1 MCDPK
6 QHIIQQFLDYLEK
19 EKRYSPHTMM
29 AYRTDIKQFC
39 HFLDGYF
46 QKVIPDFKE
55 VDKTCMKHF
64 LAYLIEKGLAARTV
78 ARKLATMKAFF
89 KYQERSEL
97 ICVNPVSSIRA
108 PKLSKRLPIFL
119 EEHIIISLMEAPSTE
134 TVGGLC
140 DRAILELF
148 YGTGIRLSE
157 LVNLNVEDLDLTE
170 NLVKV
175 VGKGNKERIA
185 PFGDVVRRVLIK
197 YLNKRNVAADIE
209 SENIPLFVSN
219 RGRRMSPRTVQV
231 RLKRYFQQISA
242 GIGLSPHILRHTFAT
257 HLLDRGADIR
267 AVKELLGHES
277 LSSTQVYTHLKVEQM
292 KKVFRQAHPHA
303 E

>member
-1 MCDPK
+1 M

-19 EKRYSPHTMM
+19 EKRYSPNTLM
-29 AYRTDIKQFC
+29 AYQIDIKQFRY
-39 HFLDGYF
+39 FLNGYF
-46 QKVIPDFKE
+46 QEVIPDFQK

-64 LAYLIEKGLAARTV
+64 LGYLIEKGLAARTV

-97 ICVNPVSSIRA
+97 INVNPVSSIQA

-119 EEHIIISLMEAPSTE
+119 EEHIIASLMEAPSTE

-140 DRAILELF
+140 DRTILELF
-148 YGTGIRLSE
+148 YGTGMRLSE

-175 VGKGNKERIA
+175 VGKGNKERIV
-185 PFGDVVRRVLIK
+185 PFGDVVRQVLIK
-197 YLNKRNVAADIE
+197 YLKKRNVAIDTE
-209 SENIPLFVSN
+209 SKNIPLFVSN

-267 AVKELLGHES
+267 AVKDLLGHES

>member
-1 MCDPK
+1 MCDPM

-19 EKRYSPHTMM
+19 EKRYSPNTLM
-29 AYRTDIKQFC
+29 AYQIDIKQFRY
-39 HFLDGYF
+39 FLNGYF
-46 QKVIPDFKE
+46 QEVIPDFQK

-64 LAYLIEKGLAARTV
+64 LGYLIEKGLAARTV

-97 ICVNPVSSIRA
+97 INVNPVSSIQA

-119 EEHIIISLMEAPSTE
+119 EEHIIASLMEAPSTE

-140 DRAILELF
+140 DRTILELF
-148 YGTGIRLSE
+148 YGTGMRLSE

-175 VGKGNKERIA
+175 VGKGNKERIV
-185 PFGDVVRRVLIK
+185 PFGDVVRQVLIK
-197 YLNKRNVAADIE
+197 YLKKRNVAIDTE
-209 SENIPLFVSN
+209 SKNIPLFVSN

-267 AVKELLGHES
+267 AVKDLLGHES

>member
-1 MCDPK
+1 M

-19 EKRYSPHTMM
+19 EKRYSPNTLM
-29 AYRTDIKQFC
+29 AYQIDIKQFRY
-39 HFLDGYF
+39 FLNGYF
-46 QKVIPDFKE
+46 QEVIPDFQK

-64 LAYLIEKGLAARTV
+64 LGYLIEKGLAARTV

-97 ICVNPVSSIRA
+97 INVNPVSSIRA

-119 EEHIIISLMEAPSTE
+119 EEHIIASLMEAPSTE

-140 DRAILELF
+140 DRTILELF
-148 YGTGIRLSE
+148 YGTGMRLSE

-175 VGKGNKERIA
+175 VGKGNKERIV
-185 PFGDVVRRVLIK
+185 PFGDVVRQVLIK
-197 YLNKRNVAADIE
+197 YLKKRNVAIDTE
-209 SENIPLFVSN
+209 SKNIPLFVSN

-267 AVKELLGHES
+267 AVKDLLGHES

>member
-1 MCDPK
+1 M

-19 EKRYSPHTMM
+19 EKRYSPNTLM
-29 AYRTDIKQFC
+29 AYQIDIKQFRY
-39 HFLDGYF
+39 FLNGYF
-46 QKVIPDFKE
+46 QEVTPDFQK

-64 LAYLIEKGLAARTV
+64 LGYLIEKGLAARTV

-97 ICVNPVSSIRA
+97 INVNPVSSIRA

-119 EEHIIISLMEAPSTE
+119 EEHIIASLMEAPSTE

-140 DRAILELF
+140 DRTILELF
-148 YGTGIRLSE
+148 YGTGMRLSE

-175 VGKGNKERIA
+175 VGKGNKERIV
-185 PFGDVVRRVLIK
+185 PFGDVVRQVLIK
-197 YLNKRNVAADIE
+197 YLKKRNVAIDTE
-209 SENIPLFVSN
+209 SKNIPLFVSN

-267 AVKELLGHES
+267 AVKDLLGHES

>member
-1 MCDPK
+1 MCDPM

-19 EKRYSPHTMM
+19 EKRYSPNTLM
-29 AYRTDIKQFC
+29 AYQIDIKQFRY
-39 HFLDGYF
+39 FLNGYF
-46 QKVIPDFKE
+46 QEVIPDFQK

-64 LAYLIEKGLAARTV
+64 LGYLIEKGLAARTV

-97 ICVNPVSSIRA
+97 INVNPVSSIRA

-119 EEHIIISLMEAPSTE
+119 EEHIIASLMEAPSTE

-140 DRAILELF
+140 DRTILELF
-148 YGTGIRLSE
+148 YGTGMRLSE

-175 VGKGNKERIA
+175 VGKGNKERIV
-185 PFGDVVRRVLIK
+185 PFGDVVRQVLIK
-197 YLNKRNVAADIE
+197 YLKKRNVAIDTE
-209 SENIPLFVSN
+209 SKNIPLFVSN

-267 AVKELLGHES
+267 AVKDLLGHES